1 MVSINTSVWA
11 RLADKDLDKA
21 YRKAGMSNLP
31 ANILQALETKLEK
44 KREEA
49 AGAAAEEIIKLYES
63 SDDAIV
69 SSVNSIR
76 ELRAQIK
83 THKKR
88 LEKIAKAKA
97 YGAGTGNY
105 LPLAKVL
112 GFHVAVDDKN
122 LLDIPDDWK
131 PVVPQEGE

>member
-1 MVSINTSVWA
+1 MSYIDTNVLA

-21 YRKAGMSNLP
+21 YRKAGMSSLP
-31 ANILQALETKLEK
+31 ANILQALEAKMEK

-83 THKKR
+83 QHKKR
-88 LEKIAKAKA
+88 LEKIARAKA

-112 GFHVAVDDKN
+112 GFHTNVDDKS
-122 LLDIPDDWK
+122 LLNIPEDWEP
-131 PVVPQEGE
+131 PVQPEI